1 MKIFVFQDIEQNI
14 PSFPQ
19 KTVWFVL
26 FFCDANSVLPCIEC
40 LDSPELLLE
49 FEMLASNFSWNTHL
63 GLIAVP

>member
-26 FFCDANSVLPCIEC
+26 FFVTLIQYCLVLSVWIPLNCC
-40 LDSPELLLE
+40 
-49 FEMLASNFSWNTHL
+49 WNL
-63 GLIAVP
+63 KC